1 MATHGTPDHTRTRE
15 VPRLSPG
22 LHNDTILS
30 MNMQTAWLALEDGL
44 VLRGV
49 SVGAEGVCGGEV
61 VFTTSMTGYP
71 EVLTDPSYAGQIVV
85 MSFPMIGTYG
95 IAPEWLESRRPFV
108 RGFVVRE
115 ASPYTSHWHGRLTL
129 SEYLRRHGVVGIGG
143 VDTRRIVRHLRT
155 HGLRRGVI
163 ATGEQDPHTLVAR
176 ARALPDLSEE
186 DVVAEVVPEEPT
198 VLPGPGP
205 RVAVLD
211 CGLKRGIVRELVARG
226 CEVIVLPGTA
236 RLSDVLALRPAG
248 LVVGNGPGD
257 PARLDVFAR
266 ELSTLWGRVP
276 IFGICLGHQL
286 LARAAGARTFK
297 LPFGHRGSNH
307 PVREVESGRVRITTQ
322 NHSYAVDEASLA
334 GTGFRVTHRNLHDGT
349 VEGMR
354 HETLPV
360 WSVQFHPEAS
370 PGPQDARDL
379 FDRFCAEVR
388 VGVG

>member
-1 MATHGTPDHTRTRE
+1 MAAHGTPSPTQTPQAPPL
-15 VPRLSPG
+15 PRG
-22 LHNDTILS
+22 LHNDTMLS

-49 SVGAEGVCGGEV
+49 SVGAEGKSGGEV

-115 ASPYTSHWHGRLTL
+115 ASPYTSHWCGRLTL
-129 SEYLRRHGVVGIGG
+129 SEYLRRHGVIGIAG

-155 HGLRRGVI
+155 HGLLRGVI
-163 ATGEQDPHTLVAR
+163 ATGAQDPQTLVAE
-176 ARALPDLSEE
+176 ARALPDLSQE
-186 DVVAEVVPEEPT
+186 DVVAEVVPEAPL
-198 VLPGPGP
+198 VLPGTGP
-205 RVAVLD
+205 RIVVLD
-211 CGLKRGIVRELVARG
+211 CGLKRGIARELHARG
-226 CEVIVLPGTA
+226 CEVIVLPGTV
-236 RLSDVLALRPAG
+236 RPSEVMALRPAG

-257 PARLDVFAR
+257 PARLDAFAR
-266 ELSTLWGRVP
+266 ELCALWGRVP
-276 IFGICLGHQL
+276 ILGICLGHQL
-286 LARAAGARTFK
+286 LARAAGAGTFK

-354 HETLPV
+354 HETLPI

-370 PGPQDARDL
+370 PGPRDARDL
-379 FDRFCAEVR
+379 FDRFCAQVQA
-388 VGVG
+388 GVC